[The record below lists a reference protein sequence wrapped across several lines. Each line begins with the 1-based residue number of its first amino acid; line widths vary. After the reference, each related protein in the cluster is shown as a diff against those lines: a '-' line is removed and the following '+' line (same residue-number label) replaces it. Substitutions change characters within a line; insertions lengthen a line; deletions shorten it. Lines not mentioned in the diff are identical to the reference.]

1 MIPKSVK
8 KKSHDWDAIISIA
21 LIVFV
26 NVAIVAFLVV
36 GNVRLFVKKQ
46 DMRAQLI
53 DLNQEVQQLA
63 QKNQELEKT
72 FSEATSTDRVESVMR
87 DEGQYKKSGEQVVVV
102 VGNEQNNQQVP
113 VVEKKDFLH
122 RLADFFSKMFGF

>member
-122 RLADFFSKMFGF
+122 QLADFFSKMFGF